1 MGDRRGRKLLRRLV
15 SESPRLLALSVATA
29 VAQSALLLPIALVVR
44 DLFNKELPAG
54 ETDEIAASGALILL
68 LYAASAALGVASRLA
83 TLHIAAGVSRRFRRE
98 LIAKLYALPQEWHD
112 LHPAGPVNSLVVE
125 DAERVEEAL
134 GDIASPLIPA
144 CIVAVS
150 LSVAA
155 LVLSPPLALALLLVV
170 PASMATVHMLG
181 RRLRKNVALWLD
193 ATRVFSARLQLTL
206 RTMTLTKAEG
216 AEEAELLRMNE
227 PLEEVVSR
235 MQTVGEGKAWHVGMQ
250 NAIGAVAGSLVLV
263 VGGIAVA
270 NGDLSLGDLLA
281 FYAVLA
287 LLLRQLQLI
296 GPGVGN
302 AVVAL
307 EAGRRLEILLETPDE
322 EPYAGGGATK
332 LEFRGEIAIEHVGFG
347 YSNVPVLHDLDLVI
361 RPSERIAVLGPNGAG
376 KSTLV
381 SLVMGFYRPHSGRV
395 LADGV
400 PFEELDIRHLRRQ
413 IGVALQDPVLFP
425 GTIRENI
432 AFGRP
437 DATDA
442 EVAAAAETSTA
453 AAFIARLPSG
463 YETRIGDE
471 GVGLSG
477 GQRQRVAIARA
488 VLGAPGLLVLDEP
501 TTYLDEDGVAE
512 LIEKLDGLPQKPT
525 IMLVTH
531 DPAVAAYASRVIEI
545 RHGTVVSDSGAA
557 SLSSG

>member
-15 SESPRLLALSVATA
+15 TESPRLLALSVATA

-44 DLFNKELPAG
+44 ELFNEELPAHKTG
-54 ETDEIAASGALILL
+54 EIAASGALILL
-68 LYAASAALGVASRLA
+68 LYAGSAALGVVSRLA
-83 TLHIAAGVSRRFRRE
+83 TLRIAAGVSRRFRRE

-112 LHPAGPVNSLVVE
+112 SHPAGPVNSLVVE
-125 DAERVEEAL
+125 DAGRVEEAL

-144 CIVAVS
+144 GIVAVS
-150 LSVAA
+150 LSVVA
-155 LVLSPPLALALLLVV
+155 LVLSPLLFLALLLVV
-170 PASMATVHMLG
+170 PASMAVVHILG
-181 RRLRKNVALWLD
+181 RRLREKVALWLD

-216 AEEAELLRMNE
+216 AEQPELRRMDE
-227 PLEEVVSR
+227 PLEDVVSR
-235 MQTVGEGKAWHVGMQ
+235 IRAVGEAKAWHVGMQ

-263 VGGIAVA
+263 GGGIAVA
-270 NGDLSLGDLLA
+270 HGDLSLGDLLA

-307 EAGRRLEILLETPDE
+307 EAGLRLETLLETPEE
-322 EPYAGGGATK
+322 EPYAGGAATE
-332 LEFRGEIAIEHVGFG
+332 LDFRGGIAIERVSFG
-347 YSNVPVLHDLDLVI
+347 YSDAPVLHDLDLVI
-361 RPSERIAVLGPNGAG
+361 QPSERIAVLGPNGAG

-381 SLVMGFYRPHSGRV
+381 SLVMGFYRPQSGRL

-400 PFEELDIRHLRRQ
+400 PFDELDIRHLRRQ

-463 YETRIGDE
+463 YDTRIGDE

-512 LIEKLDGLPQKPT
+512 LIGNLDGLSWAPA

-545 RHGTVVSDSGAA
+545 RHGKVVSDSGAA

>member
-1 MGDRRGRKLLRRLV
+1 
-15 SESPRLLALSVATA
+15 
-29 VAQSALLLPIALVVR
+29 
-44 DLFNKELPAG
+44 
-54 ETDEIAASGALILL
+54 
-68 LYAASAALGVASRLA
+68 
-83 TLHIAAGVSRRFRRE
+83 
-98 LIAKLYALPQEWHD
+98 
-112 LHPAGPVNSLVVE
+112 
-125 DAERVEEAL
+125 
-134 GDIASPLIPA
+134 
-144 CIVAVS
+144 
-150 LSVAA
+150 
-155 LVLSPPLALALLLVV
+155 
-170 PASMATVHMLG
+170 
-181 RRLRKNVALWLD
+181 
-193 ATRVFSARLQLTL
+193 
-206 RTMTLTKAEG
+206 
-216 AEEAELLRMNE
+216 
-227 PLEEVVSR
+227 
-235 MQTVGEGKAWHVGMQ
+235 
-250 NAIGAVAGSLVLV
+250 
-263 VGGIAVA
+263 
-270 NGDLSLGDLLA
+270 
-281 FYAVLA
+281 
-287 LLLRQLQLI
+287 
-296 GPGVGN
+296 
-302 AVVAL
+302 
-307 EAGRRLEILLETPDE
+307 
-322 EPYAGGGATK
+322 
-332 LEFRGEIAIEHVGFG
+332 
-347 YSNVPVLHDLDLVI
+347 
-361 RPSERIAVLGPNGAG
+361 
-376 KSTLV
+376 
-381 SLVMGFYRPHSGRV
+381 MGFYRPHSGRV